1 MAERLVLRAFVTFV
15 QRVRALMPVMGGAAA
30 AGSPRETFCGVNAR
44 WRLFKCVALLRN
56 HSVACIIDI
65 VLQIQPWSSVRMLV
79 STHAATLALTPRP
92 HRCSY
97 RPHIDGSWPGVNTL

>member
-1 MAERLVLRAFVTFV
+1 VTCCRVVLRAFVTCV
-15 QRVRALMPVMGGAAA
+15 QRVRALMPVMGGA

-79 STHAATLALTPRP
+79 SAHAATLALTPRP
-92 HRCSY
+92 HRYSY
-97 RPHIDGSWPGVNTL
+97 RPHIDGSWPGVNIL